1 MRKKR
6 IIVIALL
13 FLIMSSSASAGTGK
27 HPLQDWYDGEFKPRS
42 ESLGAA
48 TADGLFQVFRMTR
61 KISQQSENLFS
72 LAMLELSDTNTREV
86 VFAIKDY
93 KRQMENEINTAKS
106 QLEKEDFEAYKEQ
119 LAIERTVAAEVDAV
133 LADVLGQE

>member
-1 MRKKR
+1 M
-6 IIVIALL
+6 IVITLL
-13 FLIMSSSASAGTGK
+13 LLVMSSSASAETGK

-42 ESLGAA
+42 ERLGAV

-72 LAMLELSDTNTREV
+72 LAMLEFSDTNTKETV
-86 VFAIKDY
+86 LGIKDY
-93 KRQMENEINTAKS
+93 RRKIENEIATAKN
-106 QLEKEDFEAYKEQ
+106 QLEQEDFEAYKEQ

-133 LADVLGQE
+133 LGDVLSQD